1 MEELPFVNAILMKGF
16 NTHNE
21 VWSNN
26 EYRKS
31 AVDTL
36 ISIGTNQFLLRKE
49 EVDTKR
55 LLMVAQSIRVL
66 ENYNGVLGVLNSS

>member
-1 MEELPFVNAILMKGF
+1 MEKMPFVNATLVKGF
-16 NTHNE
+16 EQYNE

-36 ISIGTNQFLLRKE
+36 ISIGTNQLLLRKE
-49 EVDTKR
+49 EVDIKQV
-55 LLMVAQSIRVL
+55 LSIAQSIKVL
-66 ENYNGVLGVLNSS
+66 EKYDGAWGVWNWS